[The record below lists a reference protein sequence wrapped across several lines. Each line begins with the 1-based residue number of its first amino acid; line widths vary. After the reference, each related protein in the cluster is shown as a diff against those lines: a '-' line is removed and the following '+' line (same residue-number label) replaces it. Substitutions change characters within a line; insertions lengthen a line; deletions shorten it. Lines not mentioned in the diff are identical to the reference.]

1 MNPRTTEDPARA
13 AESLYPLEVVMRY
26 HQETK
31 HHFFRSAR
39 SLGYMD
45 WANQPD
51 PFRRFEGAPLIPLPL
66 LKPDDA
72 PLSPLYEDL
81 YCPGAIAGAPVTV
94 RTLSRFLEYSLAI
107 SAWKQSGEVRW
118 ALRANPSSGN
128 LHPTEGYLLID
139 AVPGLSPSPGLY
151 HYAAKEHALELRAAL
166 PESSF
171 ISLTQVFP
179 PQAFLVGFTS
189 VNWRET
195 WKYGERAFRYCQ
207 HDVGHAIGSARIA
220 AQTLGWRML
229 LLDGLAD
236 DAIAAMLGVDRPEDF
251 EGSEREHP
259 DCLAV
264 VWPADQASALPTGN
278 SISLPLS
285 LAPDAVRDLTRHIWH
300 GKANRLSRDDPVQW
314 KILNQVEVA
323 SWKSSA
329 EQKVVELDR
338 GVPAAQ
344 TPIKTSAHAPGI
356 TPGQPRAGQVI
367 RQRRSALA
375 FDGKTSIS
383 VGSFFAMLARV
394 TPRVDRDLCKRP
406 IPWDVLPWEPA
417 IHLALFVHRVDGLA
431 PGLYMLAR
439 DPAKVDLLRRAMHQN
454 FAWTSPPGC
463 PEDLALFLL
472 QEGDARQLAA
482 QVSCHQE
489 IAGDSAFSLGM
500 IAEFESTL
508 RRYGHWFYRRL
519 FWETGVIGQ
528 VLYLEA
534 ESAGVRATGIGCFFD
549 DPVHQVFGFNDA
561 TFQSLYHFTTG
572 GHVEDPRLTTLPP
585 YGLDH

>member
-1 MNPRTTEDPARA
+1 MNHRAKEDPARA
-13 AESLYPLEVVMRY
+13 AEALDPLEVVMLY

-31 HHFFRSAR
+31 HHFFRYAR

-51 PFRRFEGAPLIPLPL
+51 PFRRYEGSPLIPLPL

-81 YCPGAIAGAPVTV
+81 YHPGAIASAPVSV
-94 RTLSRFLEYSLAI
+94 RTLSRFFEYSLAI
-107 SAWKQSGEVRW
+107 SAWKQAGEVRW
-118 ALRANPSSGN
+118 ALRSNPSSGN

-139 AVPGLSPSPGLY
+139 RVSGLAPLPGLY
-151 HYAAKEHALELRAAL
+151 HYAAKEHALELRSEL
-166 PESSF
+166 LKESF
-171 ISLTQVFP
+171 ASLMRGFP
-179 PQAFLVGFTS
+179 PNGFLVGFTS

-220 AQTLGWRML
+220 VQTLGWRML

-236 DAIAAMLGVDRPEDF
+236 DTVAALLGIDRTQDF
-251 EGSEREHP
+251 EGAEPEHP

-264 VWPADQASALPTGN
+264 VWPIDQATGLATGKTN
-278 SISLPLS
+278 SLPLS
-285 LAPDAVRDLTRHIWH
+285 LAPDAVREVTRHTWY
-300 GKANRLSRDDPVQW
+300 GKANRLSRDHSVQW
-314 KILNQVEVA
+314 GLIDQAEVA
-323 SWKSSA
+323 SWKSST
-329 EQKVVELDR
+329 EQKMVELHHSSPTV
-338 GVPAAQ
+338 G
-344 TPIKTSAHAPGI
+344 TPMNLSAHAPSI
-356 TPGQPRAGQVI
+356 YPGQPRAGQVI

-375 FDGKTSIS
+375 FDGQTSIS
-383 VGSFFAMLARV
+383 VDSFFTMLARV
-394 TPRVDRDLCKRP
+394 VPWVERDLCQRP
-406 IPWDVLPWEPA
+406 LPWDVLPWAPA
-417 IHLALFVHRVDGLA
+417 IHLALFVHRVNGLA

-439 DPAKVDLLRRAMHQN
+439 DPAKVDALRRATHQQ

-463 PEDLALFLL
+463 PDGLPLFLL
-472 QEGDARQLAA
+472 EEGDARQLAA
-482 QVSCHQE
+482 QVSCHQD
-489 IAGDSAFSLGM
+489 IAGDGAFSLGM
-500 IAEFESTL
+500 IAELESSL
-508 RRYGHWFYRRL
+508 RQYGPWFYRRL

-534 ESAGVRATGIGCFFD
+534 EAAGVRATGIGCFFD
-549 DPVHQVFGFNDA
+549 DPVHQVFGFNDVK
-561 TFQSLYHFTTG
+561 FQSLYHFTTG

>member
-1 MNPRTTEDPARA
+1 MNHRTTEDPARA
-13 AESLYPLEVVMRY
+13 AESLDPLEMVMRY
-26 HQETK
+26 HRETK
-31 HHFFRSAR
+31 HHFSRYAR

-51 PFRRFEGAPLIPLPL
+51 PFRRYQGSAFIPLPL

-72 PLSPLYEDL
+72 PLSPFYEDL
-81 YCPGAIAGAPVTV
+81 YRPGAIAGAPVTV
-94 RTLSRFLEYSLAI
+94 RTLSRFFEYALAI
-107 SAWKQSGEVRW
+107 SAWKQAGESRW
-118 ALRANPSSGN
+118 ALRSNPSSGN

-139 AVPGLSPSPGLY
+139 KVPGLSPFPGLY
-151 HYAAKEHALELRAAL
+151 HYAPREHALELRAEL
-166 PESSF
+166 PKESF
-171 ISLTQVFP
+171 SLLMQGFP
-179 PQAFLVGFTS
+179 PNAFLVGFTS

-236 DAIAAMLGVDRPEDF
+236 DTVAALLGVDRPEDF
-251 EGSEREHP
+251 EDAEREHP

-264 VWPADQASALPTGN
+264 VWPADPGAGVSAGETV
-278 SISLPLS
+278 SVPLV
-285 LAPDAVRDLTRHIWH
+285 LATDAVRESARQIWH

-314 KILNQVEVA
+314 EFLDQVEIA
-323 SWKSSA
+323 AWKSST
-329 EQKVVELDR
+329 EQRVVELNHSR
-338 GVPAAQ
+338 PAVE
-344 TPIKTSAHAPGI
+344 TSINPGAHAPSLY
-356 TPGQPRAGQVI
+356 PDQPRAGQVI

-383 VGSFFAMLARV
+383 VGSFFTMLARV
-394 TPRVDRDLCKRP
+394 MPRVDRDLCQRP
-406 IPWDVLPWEPA
+406 MPWDVLPWEPA
-417 IHLALFVHRVDGLA
+417 IHLVLFVHRVDGLA

-439 DPAKVDLLRRAMHQN
+439 EPAKVGSLRGAMQHR
-454 FAWTSPPGC
+454 FAWTSPPGR
-463 PEDLALFLL
+463 PEDLPLFLL

-482 QVSCHQE
+482 QVSCGQD
-489 IAGDSAFSLGM
+489 IAGDGAFSLGM
-500 IAEFESTL
+500 IAEFESSL
-508 RRYGHWFYRRL
+508 RRYGPWFYRVL
-519 FWETGVIGQ
+519 FWETGLIGQ

-534 ESAGVRATGIGCFFD
+534 EAAGVRATGIGCFFD

-561 TFQSLYHFTTG
+561 MFQSLYHFTTG

-585 YGLDH
+585 YSFDY

>member
-1 MNPRTTEDPARA
+1 MNHRTKEDSARA
-13 AESLYPLEVVMRY
+13 TEALDPLEVVMLY
-26 HQETK
+26 HEETK
-31 HHFFRSAR
+31 HHFFRYAR
-39 SLGYMD
+39 ALGYMD

-51 PFRRFEGAPLIPLPL
+51 PFRRYAGSPLIPLPL
-66 LKPDDA
+66 LQPDDA

-81 YCPGAIAGAPVTV
+81 YRPGAIASAPVTV
-94 RTLSRFLEYSLAI
+94 RTLSRFFEYSLAI
-107 SAWKQSGEVRW
+107 SAWKQAGDVRW
-118 ALRANPSSGN
+118 ALRSNPSSGN

-139 AVPGLSPSPGLY
+139 KVPGLAPLSGLY
-151 HYAAKEHALELRAAL
+151 HYASKEHALELRAEFLKEDFA
-166 PESSF
+166 
-171 ISLTQVFP
+171 SLMRGFP
-179 PQAFLVGFTS
+179 PNAFLVGFTS

-220 AQTLGWRML
+220 AEALGWRML

-236 DAIAAMLGVDRPEDF
+236 DTVAALLGLDRTEDV
-251 EGSEREHP
+251 EGAEREHP

-264 VWPADQASALPTGN
+264 VWPAGQSAGLATGTTV
-278 SISLPLS
+278 SLPLF
-285 LAPDAVRDLTRHIWH
+285 LAPDAVREVTRHAWY
-300 GKANRLSRDDPVQW
+300 GKANRLSRDNPVQW
-314 KILNQVEVA
+314 EIIDQVEVA
-323 SWKSSA
+323 SWKSST
-329 EQKVVELDR
+329 EQKVRVE
-338 GVPAAQ
+338 
-344 TPIKTSAHAPGI
+344 TPINASAHALSIYPD
-356 TPGQPRAGQVI
+356 QPRAGQVI

-383 VGSFFAMLARV
+383 VGSFLTMLARV
-394 TPRVDRDLCKRP
+394 MPRVARDLCQRP
-406 IPWDVLPWEPA
+406 MPWDLLPWAPA

-439 DPAKVDLLRRAMHQN
+439 DPAKVEALRRATHQR

-463 PEDLALFLL
+463 PEDLPLFLL
-472 QEGDARQLAA
+472 EEGDARQLAA

-500 IAEFESTL
+500 IAEFESSL
-508 RRYGHWFYRRL
+508 RRYGPWFYRRL

-534 ESAGVRATGIGCFFD
+534 EAAGVRATGIGCFFD

-561 TFQSLYHFTTG
+561 MFQSLYHFTTG

-585 YGLDH
+585 YSLDH

>member
-1 MNPRTTEDPARA
+1 MNPPSTEGPARA
-13 AESLYPLEVVMRY
+13 AESLDPLEVVMRY

-51 PFRRFEGAPLIPLPL
+51 PFRRFEGAPLISLPL

-81 YCPGAIAGAPVTV
+81 YRPGAIASAPVTV

-139 AVPGLSPSPGLY
+139 AVPGLSPFPGLY
-151 HYAAKEHALELRAAL
+151 HYAAKEHALELRATL

-179 PQAFLVGFTS
+179 PQAFLIGFTS

-207 HDVGHAIGSARIA
+207 HDVGHAIGAARIA
-220 AQTLGWRML
+220 AQALGWRML

-236 DAIAAMLGVDRPEDF
+236 DTIAAMLGVDRPEDF
-251 EGSEREHP
+251 ERAEREHP

-264 VWPADQASALPTGN
+264 IWPADLASALPTGN
-278 SISLPLS
+278 SFSLPLS
-285 LAPDAVRDLTRHIWH
+285 LAPDAVRDSTRHIWR

-338 GVPAAQ
+338 GGPAAQ
-344 TPIKTSAHAPGI
+344 TPINSGAHTPGI
-356 TPGQPRAGQVI
+356 TPVQPRAGHVI

-383 VGSFFAMLARV
+383 AGSFFTMLARV
-394 TPRVDRDLCKRP
+394 MPRIDLDLCRRP
-406 IPWDVLPWEPA
+406 LPWDVLPWEPA
-417 IHLALFVHRVDGLA
+417 VHLALFVHRVDGLA

-439 DPAKVDLLRRAMHQN
+439 DPAKAASLRRAMHQQ

-463 PEDLALFLL
+463 PEELPLYLL
-472 QEGDARQLAA
+472 EEGDARQLAA
-482 QVSCHQE
+482 QVSCQQD

-500 IAEFESTL
+500 IAEFESSL
-508 RRYGHWFYRRL
+508 RRYGPWYYRRL

-534 ESAGVRATGIGCFFD
+534 EAAGVRATGIGCFFD

-561 TFQSLYHFTTG
+561 MFQSLYHFTTG